1 MVRLSFNT
9 FNNKPMFYRVIIA
22 AIIIAAPFSALRAQS
37 VTVAG
42 LIPHTLGCYVD
53 YNEFDTLNS
62 GSQSLNSHASYT
74 ITAID
79 TSNVLTVL
87 DSIGGGNP
95 SGIHQ
100 LYYYFTKAGDL
111 QAYADTAFI
120 NDLIPTF
127 IAEGVTSAPD
137 SFVDYIKLS
146 AGLGNSYPITVLNS
160 KVTYL
165 GSPLTVVVTLTGKYM
180 GIENVTTSGTT
191 YDSAYR
197 FDINAISDVS
207 VLGTPIGT
215 LNAMQSDWVVRG
227 IGIIKTN
234 APIAS
239 TEIDGVS
246 VTTDGKE
253 TEMTSFGVARPAAVA
268 VTHSSTSGIRFYP
281 DPASDQVTVTF
292 DRPANQIFLYND
304 AGQMIRSF
312 ELSSH
317 AGNALLWVQDIPNG
331 GYIARVMF
339 TDNSEESEH
348 LIVHH

>member
-9 FNNKPMFYRVIIA
+9 FNIKPMFYRVIIA
-22 AIIIAAPFSALRAQS
+22 AIIIAAPFSAMRAQS

-53 YNEFDTLNS
+53 YNEYDTITA
-62 GSQSLNSHASYT
+62 GSPAQKSHASYT
-74 ITAID
+74 ITGID

-100 LYYYFTKAGDL
+100 LYYYFTKVGDL

-120 NDLIPTF
+120 NFMIPTF
-127 IAEGVTSAPD
+127 IAAGVASPPD

-146 AGLGNSYPITVLNS
+146 AGMGNSYPIMVLNS
-160 KVTYL
+160 NVTFMGY
-165 GSPLTVVVTLTGKYM
+165 PLNIVVTLTGKYM
-180 GIENVTTSGTT
+180 GIDTVTASGTI

-207 VLGTPIGT
+207 VESLPAGEIK
-215 LNAMQSDWVVRG
+215 AMQSDWVVRG

-234 APIAS
+234 APIAD
-239 TEIDGVS
+239 TTIAGNS

-253 TEMTSFGVARPAAVA
+253 TEMTSFGIASPAAV
-268 VTHSSTSGIRFYP
+268 SIPQRSNYSISFFP
-281 DPASDQVTVTF
+281 DPASDQVTLSF
-292 DRPANQIFLYND
+292 NHPANQIFLYND

-312 ELSSH
+312 QISSH
-317 AGNALLWVQDIPNG
+317 TGDALLSVQDIPNG
-331 GYIARVMF
+331 AYHVQIMF
-339 TDNSEESEH
+339 ADGSSQTSEMVIRH
-348 LIVHH
+348 